1 MVLGIQALT
10 CDTLVEFP
18 FTQELRKLVV
28 VNPHQSRKIY
38 GPLRVN
44 DKSGQLQISNSTDGA
59 QFLIKVYNT
68 KMHYDTRV
76 FIHLTL
82 IDVKHE
88 LVGELTVQN
97 QNTYT
102 TLSSNTSNPV
112 IDFYYHP
119 ERRDSGMPNKRLTAC
134 DPNMFLCTSLWKGPQ
149 YTKSCVEA
157 LKSEDSF
164 QIERYNAVDM
174 KNDFLC
180 GSAADYTMSMRHPKD
195 CVGFDTFR
203 WYSDNG
209 EVSALDRI
217 TDWRQ
222 SKTEHTHI
230 TRERASLL
238 NPPSGSS
245 NVVCC
250 IQTLI
255 TSLIMLR
262 IISL

>member
-1 MVLGIQALT
+1 MVVYIIIRNFFFGPCTRDVQWLERQS
-10 CDTLVEFP
+10 FP
-18 FTQELRKLVV
+18 IVV
-28 VNPHQSRKIY
+28 SRWKRTSIY
-38 GPLRVN
+38 KGSSLF
-44 DKSGQLQISNSTDGA
+44 IS
-59 QFLIKVYNT
+59 
-68 KMHYDTRV
+68 
-76 FIHLTL
+76 
-82 IDVKHE
+82 
-88 LVGELTVQN
+88 
-97 QNTYT
+97 
-102 TLSSNTSNPV
+102 
-112 IDFYYHP
+112 
-119 ERRDSGMPNKRLTAC
+119 
-134 DPNMFLCTSLWKGPQ
+134 
-149 YTKSCVEA
+149 
-157 LKSEDSF
+157 
-164 QIERYNAVDM
+164 AVDM

-238 NPPSGSS
+238 NPPSGSA

-255 TSLIMLR
+255 ASLIMLR
-262 IISL
+262 IISLWWFRSASPYQASLWFTMYINLYYFIQSVYAIFYITQIFRPVRSAF